1 VRSKSHQLEPRTNP
15 LLQCI
20 VETVAA
26 VASIF
31 MVIGDLIAPTTHTLK
46 KSDHTEPPDAR
57 ADELRFA

>member
-1 VRSKSHQLEPRTNP
+1 MRSQSRQFEPRTNP

-20 VETVAA
+20 VEAVAA

-31 MVIGDLIAPTTHTLK
+31 MVIGELIAPTTHTFK

-57 ADELRFA
+57 AVELRFA